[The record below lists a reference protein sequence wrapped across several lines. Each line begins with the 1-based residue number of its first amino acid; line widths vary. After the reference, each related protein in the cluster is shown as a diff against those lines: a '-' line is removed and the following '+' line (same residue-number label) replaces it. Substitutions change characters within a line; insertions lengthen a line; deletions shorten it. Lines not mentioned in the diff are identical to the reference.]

1 MGIIGVVYFTMA
13 VTYSVGTVLIGMLTD
28 KLVSISFSYF
38 ASGDQLAIK
47 MQQMHNYQNGIL
59 ASKVVEDRLRWQATS
74 IAYFRIRTRTVYA
87 PIIRDDQ

>member
-13 VTYSVGTVLIGMLTD
+13 VIYSVGTVLIGMLTD

-74 IAYFRIRTRTVYA
+74 IACQPFRGCSVRPYLIL
-87 PIIRDDQ
+87 